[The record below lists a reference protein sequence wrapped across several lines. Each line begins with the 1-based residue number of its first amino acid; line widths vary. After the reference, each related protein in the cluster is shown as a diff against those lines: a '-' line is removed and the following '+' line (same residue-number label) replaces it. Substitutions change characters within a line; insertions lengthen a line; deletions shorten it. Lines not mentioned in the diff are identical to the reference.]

1 MRESRNHTVCGSVAK
16 IIGCKNALRL
26 CILNVGGGDKCGA
39 FLRFICAMI
48 ACLQGTPCEGSM
60 CQRLG
65 LFFLTGS
72 CHGFEC
78 V

>member
-1 MRESRNHTVCGSVAK
+1 MRESRNPTVYGSVAK

-48 ACLQGTPCEGSM
+48 TPAGDAVCGINVPETWPI
-60 CQRLG
+60 
-65 LFFLTGS
+65 FF
-72 CHGFEC
+72 
-78 V
+78 